1 MKIKARQLQ
10 IINQPLRFLI
20 ISRWASRFIGLVML
34 VFINISNIGHAQNPP
49 LEEKEVELEEV
60 RARIKDVQS
69 NISEARNNTSFYQAE
84 IQEIEMATILIS
96 NQLAEIDEKI
106 KDHEITLVQ
115 LNQKKREQEE
125 SLVIE
130 RRQLATQIRVAY
142 KTGHNDFIK
151 LLLNQ
156 EDPALIDRMMAY
168 HDAYNKARTKRI
180 SDVTISLQNL
190 SQLKFSIDNES
201 LELALLR
208 DEQIE
213 RLNEHQEYRGSRELL
228 IANLQKYITD
238 QARELEDLQ
247 INEEDLTEL
256 LNDLRDSQPVI
267 EMYEELTHFNT
278 LRGKLKW
285 PVDGK
290 IITGYGSVKKG
301 GKLKWNGVRITA
313 KSGEDVNAISAGKVI
328 FADWFRNMGL
338 LTIVDHGDGYMS
350 LYGHNERLLKKAG
363 DFVSAG
369 EQIAKVGDTGGQTQT
384 ALYFEI
390 RQQGN
395 HLDPALWCK
404 R

>member
-10 IINQPLRFLI
+10 IINQPLRFSK
-20 ISRWASRFIGLVML
+20 ISSWASRFIGLVML
-34 VFINISNIGHAQNPP
+34 IIICIPNIGHTQNPP
-49 LEEKEVELEEV
+49 LEEKEVELEKV

-69 NISEARNNTSFYQAE
+69 NISEARNNTNFYQAE
-84 IQEIEMATILIS
+84 IQEIEKATIHIS
-96 NQLAEIDEKI
+96 NQLTEINEKI

-130 RRQLATQIRVAY
+130 RRQLAEQIRVAY

-156 EDPALIDRMMAY
+156 EDHALIDRMMAY

-180 SDVTISLQNL
+180 SDVNISLQNL
-190 SQLKFSIDNES
+190 SHLKFSIDNES
-201 LELALLR
+201 LELAILR

-213 RLNEHQEYRGSRELL
+213 RLNEHQKYRGSRELL

-238 QARELEDLQ
+238 QDSELEDLQ
-247 INEEDLTEL
+247 INEEELTEL
-256 LNDLRDSQPVI
+256 LNDLRDSQSVV
-267 EMYEELTHFNT
+267 EMYEELTPFNT

-313 KSGEDVNAISAGKVI
+313 NSGEDVNAISAGKVI

-350 LYGHNERLLKKAG
+350 LYGHNDRLLKKAG
-363 DFVSAG
+363 DLVSAG

-395 HLDPALWCK
+395 HMDPALWCK